1 MATTKVAYASSAS
14 LTITLNSLGNGSAR
28 ESTAIDNSSNLYL
41 DAHVRVSISAGSVS
55 GAPLVSVYA
64 YGSED
69 GSVYP
74 DPVTGS
80 DAAITLENPTVLV
93 TNMHSL
99 SDAEDF
105 TEGYRAH
112 RLGPIVGEP
121 TARVAGIRAQ
131 HVPAVSVCS
140 RAGYGLIHQVRGRER
155 FHGQRSERHPA

>member
-80 DAAITLENPTVLV
+80 DAAITLENPTVLRLATV
-93 TNMHSL
+93 IPTPTSSKVYESDVISIARLYGGVLPRKWGLVVVNSTGASL
-99 SDAEDF
+99 AGSNNSASF
-105 TEGYRAH
+105 TGIT
-112 RLGPIVGEP
+112 LT
-121 TARVAGIRAQ
+121 TA
-131 HVPAVSVCS
+131 
-140 RAGYGLIHQVRGRER
+140 
-155 FHGQRSERHPA
+155 